1 MLHVTNGD
9 AALPSLRA
17 AGIEGDL
24 LPWRDVLHD
33 GPVPAGLGPAELRVV
48 RATFLAGDRELP
60 QQELLR
66 DFEARDARL
75 EAAGGAGEE
84 VTLWFETDLYD
95 VLQLLQVLD
104 RLPDDGPHSLV
115 LVGEDEFRGVS
126 DVRADDLA
134 ALGRSAPRVTRE
146 QRALA
151 RSAWAAFRRPD
162 PGGLC
167 ELARGT
173 PALPA
178 IGWAVHRLLQE
189 YPAKDSGLS
198 RTERQLLEAIGA
210 GARTREEAFQ
220 IAVRAE
226 ERPFLGDASA
236 WTVLDRL
243 GALLEDGEL
252 SGRGRAVL
260 AGQESWIPGDERWI
274 GGVRLPPGPAPWRWD
289 PEAETLV

>member
-17 AGIEGDL
+17 AGIDGDL

-33 GPVPAGLGPAELRVV
+33 GPVPAGLGPAELRGV
-48 RATFLAGDRELP
+48 RARFLARDLQLP
-60 QQELLR
+60 QRELLR
-66 DFEARDARL
+66 DFEGRDARL
-75 EAAGGAGEE
+75 EAAGRAGEE
-84 VTLWFETDLYD
+84 VALWFESDLYD
-95 VLQLLQVLD
+95 MLQLLQVLD
-104 RLPDDGPHSLV
+104 RLPDEGPHSLI

-126 DVRADDLA
+126 EVRPDELA
-134 ALGRSAPRVTRE
+134 ARGRNAPRVTRE

-151 RSAWAAFRRPD
+151 RLAWAAFREPD
-162 PGGLC
+162 PAGLC

-173 PALPA
+173 PALPT
-178 IGWAVHRLLQE
+178 IGSALHRLLQE
-189 YPAKDSGLS
+189 YPSTDSGLS
-198 RTERQLLEAIGA
+198 RTERQLLEAIGS
-210 GARTREEAFQ
+210 GARTRVAAFQ
-220 IAVRAE
+220 IAVKAE

-243 GALLEDGEL
+243 APLLDDGGL
-252 SGRGRAVL
+252 SARGRAVL
-260 AGQESWIPGDERWI
+260 AGRESWSPGDERWI